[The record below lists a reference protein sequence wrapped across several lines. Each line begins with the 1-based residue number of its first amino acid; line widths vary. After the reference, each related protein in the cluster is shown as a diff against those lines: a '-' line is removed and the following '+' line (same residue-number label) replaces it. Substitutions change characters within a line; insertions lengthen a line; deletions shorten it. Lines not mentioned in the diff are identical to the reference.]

1 MRISHALQ
9 CSIMHQ
15 GLDSVSMIAAP
26 ENTQLAGGHTS
37 TERRVSVKTPEIEV
51 E

>member
-1 MRISHALQ
+1 
-9 CSIMHQ
+9 MHQ

-26 ENTQLAGGHTS
+26 ENTQLTGGHTF